1 MKSFK
6 PLFLFVVA
14 LALILTACG
23 GPATPAPSQPEQ
35 PQQPAQPAATE
46 APQAT
51 EAPTVDPNAP
61 VRGGTLIFGTP
72 QEPGILNT
80 LLTSSSIED
89 AVTSLFVEGLVQVNE
104 KGEYVPVL
112 AEELPTVSEDGLV
125 VTWKLKKGVKFSN
138 GKEFT
143 CEDVKFTMEGAL
155 SDLSQV
161 STSGYRDI
169 ETLECPDPYTVV
181 ATFSELYAPYLR
193 LFAYIVPSD
202 AGPLDQ
208 METWEYNQKPWGT
221 GPFVLE
227 EWTPGDHLTFVRNPY
242 YREEGKP
249 YLDKVI
255 IRVLP
260 SREVGIQLLGTG
272 EIHALWDIT
281 EADLPALAKMEEQ
294 GVTYS
299 AAVTGENELLVLNF
313 GANDGSA
320 PADPAQNPHPILYDL
335 RVRQAIQYAI
345 NKQMIADTLLYGNVK
360 PGSTVLPA
368 GPFAC
373 PQPPSEYNP
382 EKAKALLEE
391 AGWKV
396 GADGIREKDGL
407 RLSLKI
413 NSTSGNLLREQT
425 EQVLAEM
432 LKQVGIEL
440 TIENMPSDVF
450 FAGGESDGLRDL
462 GKFDILL
469 YTTGPALDPDSH
481 LFSNYTSYRIP
492 TAENEWSGA
501 NFSRYINPDVDKW
514 IDEAA
519 VSMDLQTRKT
529 LYCKVAEQINK
540 DLPRI
545 YLYERLSI
553 SGHRKEFHNLTISPS
568 FVDFAWGAQNWWL
581 SK

>member
-1 MKSFK
+1 MKPIQS
-6 PLFLFVVA
+6 PFVLLLA
-14 LALILTACG
+14 LALVLSACSS
-23 GPATPAPSQPEQ
+23 PSTPPPPQPEQ
-35 PQQPAQPAATE
+35 PTSQAQQPATPE
-46 APQAT
+46 APAQ
-51 EAPTVDPNAP
+51 PTTDPNAP
-61 VRGGTLIFGTP
+61 VSGGTLIFGSP
-72 QEPGILNT
+72 QEPSILNT
-80 LLTSSSIED
+80 LLTTSSIED
-89 AVTSLFVEGLVQVNE
+89 AVTSLFVEGLVQVNDQ
-104 KGEYVPVL
+104 GEYVPVL

-125 VTWKLKKGVKFSN
+125 VTWKLRKGVKFSN
-138 GKEFT
+138 GLEFT
-143 CEDVKFTMEGAL
+143 CEDVRFTMEGAL

-181 ATFSELYAPYLR
+181 ATFSEVYAPYLR
-193 LFAYIVPSD
+193 LFAYIVPHD
-202 AGPLDQ
+202 AGELDQ

-221 GPFVLE
+221 GPFVLDE
-227 EWTPGDHLTFVRNPY
+227 YVPGDHLTFVKNPY
-242 YREEGKP
+242 YREAGKP

-255 IRVLP
+255 IKILP

-281 EADLPALAKMEEQ
+281 EADLPTIAKMSEQ
-294 GVTYS
+294 GVSYA

-320 PADPAQNPHPILYDL
+320 PADPNTAPHPILADL

-345 NKQMIADTLLYGNVK
+345 DKQQIADTLLYGNVS
-360 PGSTVLPA
+360 PGNSVLPV

-373 PQPPSEYNP
+373 PQPASEFNP

-391 AGWKV
+391 AGWQL

-432 LKQVGIEL
+432 LKAVGIEL
-440 TIENMPSDVF
+440 TIENLPSDVF
-450 FAGGESDGLRDL
+450 FAGGESDGLRDT

-481 LFSNYTSYRIP
+481 LFSNYSSYRIP
-492 TAENEWSGA
+492 TAENEWAGA
-501 NFSRYINPDVDKW
+501 NFSRYINADVDQW

-519 VSMDLQTRKT
+519 LITDTAKRKE
-529 LYCKVAEQINK
+529 LYCKVAKQINQ
-540 DLPRI
+540 DIPRI

-553 SGHRKEFHNLTISPS
+553 TAHRIEFHNLTISPS

-581 SK
+581 NK

>member
-1 MKSFK
+1 MRNRNAF
-6 PLFLFVVA
+6 LFLM
-14 LALILTACG
+14 LLIAFLLSACG
-23 GPATPAPSQPEQ
+23 SSTPTSAPPASTAPQSSSTEP
-35 PQQPAQPAATE
+35 PAQAS
-46 APQAT
+46 
-51 EAPTVDPNAP
+51 VDPNAP
-61 VRGGTLIFGTP
+61 ISGGTLIFGTP
-72 QEPGILNT
+72 QEPAILNT

-89 AVTSLFVEGLVQVNE
+89 AVTSLFVEGLVQVNSN
-104 KGEYVPVL
+104 GEYEAVL

-125 VTWKLKKGVKFSN
+125 ITWKLRKGIKFSN
-138 GKEFT
+138 GAEFT
-143 CEDVKFTMEGAL
+143 CEDVRFTLEGVM

-169 ETLECPDPYTVV
+169 EMLECPDPYTVV
-181 ATFSELYAPYLR
+181 ATFSEVYAPYMR
-193 LFAYIVPSD
+193 LFAYIVPRD
-202 AGPLDQ
+202 AGTVDE
-208 METWEYNQKPWGT
+208 METWAYNQKPWGT

-255 IRVLP
+255 IRILP

-272 EIHALWDIT
+272 EIHALWDVT
-281 EADLPALAKMEEQ
+281 EADLPALANLQK
-294 GVTYS
+294 VKY
-299 AAVTGENELLVLNF
+299 AATVTGENELLVLNF
-313 GANDGSA
+313 GINDGSA
-320 PADPAQNPHPILYDL
+320 PADPSAAPHPILSDL

-345 NKQMIADTLLYGNVK
+345 DKQQIADTLLYQNVK
-360 PGSTVLPA
+360 PGTTVLPA

-373 PQPPSEYNP
+373 PQPASEFNP

-432 LKQVGIEL
+432 LKAVGIEL
-440 TIENMPSDVF
+440 TIENLPSDVF
-450 FAGGESDGLRDL
+450 FAGGESDGLRDM
-462 GKFDILL
+462 GKFDILM
-469 YTTGPALDPDSH
+469 YTTGPGLDPDSH
-481 LFSNYTSYRIP
+481 LYSNYTSYRIP
-492 TAENEWSGA
+492 TLENDWSGA
-501 NFSRYINPDVDKW
+501 NFSRYINQDVDQW

-519 VSMDLQTRKT
+519 VTTDFATRKE
-529 LYCKVAEQINK
+529 LYCKVAAQINK
-540 DLPRI
+540 DIPRI

-553 SGHRKEFHNLTISPS
+553 TAHREEFRNLRISPS
-568 FVDFAWGAQNWWL
+568 FVDFAWGAQDWWL